1 MTRYLKINVGD
12 TATITHTITNS
23 DIQQFVELSGDNNR
37 LHVDKEF
44 ANKTPLRRLAE
55 PHDIADTISYL
66 VSGKSDFLT
75 GETIRV
81 NGGQVMI

>member
-23 DIQQFVELSGDNNR
+23 DIQQFVELSGGDNR

-44 ANKTPLRRLAE
+44 ANKTPLRRLA
-55 PHDIADTISYL
+55 
-66 VSGKSDFLT
+66 
-75 GETIRV
+75 
-81 NGGQVMI
+81 

>member
-12 TATITHTITNS
+12 TATITHTITNTNLIS
-23 DIQQFVELSGDNNR
+23 DIPEKVKL
-37 LHVDKEF
+37 VT
-44 ANKTPLRRLAE
+44 AAKTPLRRLAE
-55 PHDIADTISYL
+55 PYDIADTISYL